1 MAQFGFYF
9 DQTVCA
15 GCHTCQIACK
25 DKNRL
30 EVGTLYRK
38 VITCETG
45 EYPNPGIYHLATACN
60 HCDNPACVAACPTGR
75 TVKDAETG
83 LVCHDDNIKCLGE
96 VCQMCV
102 KACPYGHPVYI
113 KDQDAVGKCNGCIE
127 LVRKGQAPAC
137 VESCMM
143 RALKF
148 GPMDELK
155 ELYGE
160 DAVTELPCFP
170 DGGTGP
176 NFLIH
181 PSKAALEEDFEVKLV

>member
-1 MAQFGFYF
+1 MVAFYF
-9 DQTVCA
+9 DMTACI
-15 GCHTCQIACK
+15 GCKACQMACK
-25 DKNRL
+25 DKNNL
-30 EVGTLYRK
+30 PLGVLYREVK
-38 VITCETG
+38 SYEVG
-45 EYPNPGIYHLATACN
+45 EYPMPGIYHLATACN

-75 TVKDAETG
+75 TVKDEATG
-83 LVCHDDNIKCLGE
+83 LVCHDANVQCLGE

-102 KACPYGHPVYI
+102 KACPYGHPVFI
-113 KDQDAVGKCNGCIE
+113 PERGEVGKCNGCLE
-127 LVRKGQAPAC
+127 LIRKGQAPAC

-155 ELYGE
+155 EKYGA

-176 NFLIH
+176 NFLIK
-181 PSKAALEEDFEVKLV
+181 PSKAGLEPEFEKKEL

>member
-1 MAQFGFYF
+1 MAQYGFYF

-102 KACPYGHPVYI
+102 KACPYGHPVYVPE
-113 KDQDAVGKCNGCIE
+113 KEAVGKCNGCIE

-148 GPMDELK
+148 GPMD
-155 ELYGE
+155 
-160 DAVTELPCFP
+160 DDPR
-170 DGGTGP
+170 
-176 NFLIH
+176 
-181 PSKAALEEDFEVKLV
+181 ALHGMNREA